1 MKALEA
7 ENAAL
12 KQAIEQLHRI
22 ANLLRDSMDVEAAC
36 DAVLT
41 AVTAG
46 VGLGFNRAM
55 LFLTAPDGHDV
66 LRGRMAL
73 GPADEVEAD
82 RVWRAIEAGAA
93 DLATLY
99 QHGREARREPGPL
112 DTLVRSLSVR
122 VDSDTP
128 IALALREGQS
138 VRGQGSD
145 DLGGLLH
152 LPTAVAA
159 PLRGP
164 HGAVGVLY
172 ADNRFNGKRC
182 DAVIEHVFA
191 LVADH
196 AGRAV
201 DNARHF
207 ERASKAARTDAMTGL
222 GHHGAFM
229 AAVEAELAN
238 GVAHGRPLSLV
249 MIDLDNFKAVN
260 DTWGHLAGDALLV
273 AVAER
278 LTRELRGAQGAFRY
292 GGEEFAVV
300 LPGAD
305 VEAARAVAE
314 RLRAAVASHP
324 FQITDAQALSVTC
337 SLGVAGWQPGQPLA
351 AFVDAA
357 DQALLGAKRTG
368 KNRVTTAAPAGADPH
383 VDGAEAGAPRGHS
396 A

>member
-1 MKALEA
+1 MAKRTTRERELEA

-12 KQAIEQLHRI
+12 KRAIEQLHRI

-55 LFLTAPDGHDV
+55 LFLTTPDAHDV

-99 QHGREARREPGPL
+99 QDGREARREPGPL
-112 DTLVRSLSVR
+112 DTLVKSLSVR
-122 VDSDTP
+122 IDSDSP
-128 IALALREGQS
+128 IALALREGTA
-138 VRGQGSD
+138 VRGRGTD

-159 PLRGP
+159 PMRGP

-172 ADNRFNGKRC
+172 ADNRFNGRPC
-182 DAVIEHVFA
+182 DDVIEHVFA

-229 AAVEAELAN
+229 AALERALASAK
-238 GVAHGRPLSLV
+238 GAPVSLV
-249 MIDLDNFKAVN
+249 MLDLDGFKRVN

-273 AVAER
+273 GLAER
-278 LTRELRGAQGAFRY
+278 MLRELRGGQGAFRY

-300 LPGAD
+300 LPGVD
-305 VEAARAVAE
+305 AAGAEVVAE
-314 RLRAAVASHP
+314 RLRATIASHP
-324 FQITDAQALSVTC
+324 FQVTDAQALSVTC
-337 SLGVAGWQPGQPLA
+337 SLGVATWAPGQGLA
-351 AFVDAA
+351 ALVDAA
-357 DQALLGAKRTG
+357 DQALLAAKRGG
-368 KNRVTTAAPAGADPH
+368 KNRVTLAAPPSS
-383 VDGAEAGAPRGHS
+383 APPPAVR
-396 A
+396 AR

>member
-1 MKALEA
+1 VVSRTPTRSELEA

-12 KQAIEQLHRI
+12 KHAIEQLHRI
-22 ANLLRDSMDVEAAC
+22 ANLLRESMDVEAAC

-55 LFLTAPDGHDV
+55 LFLTAPDAHDV

-73 GPADEVEAD
+73 GPADDEEAD
-82 RVWRAIEAGAA
+82 RVWRAIEAGQA

-99 QHGREARREPGPL
+99 QHGRAARREAGPL
-112 DTLVRSLSVR
+112 DTLVRSLTVKA
-122 VDSDTP
+122 DSETP
-128 IALALREGQS
+128 IGLALREGAS
-138 VRGQGSD
+138 VRGRGSD
-145 DLGGLLH
+145 DLDGLLH

-159 PLRGP
+159 PMRGP

-172 ADNRFNGKRC
+172 ADNRFNGRPC

-229 AAVEAELAN
+229 AALESELART
-238 GVAHGRPLSLV
+238 GGRPLSLV
-249 MIDLDNFKAVN
+249 MLDLDGFKRVN

-273 AVAER
+273 GLAQR
-278 LTRELRGAQGAFRY
+278 LTRELRGGQGAFRY

-300 LPGAD
+300 LPGVDEDGAM
-305 VEAARAVAE
+305 AVAE
-314 RLRAAVASHP
+314 RLRAAIAAHP
-324 FQITDAQALSVTC
+324 FQVTDAQALPVTC
-337 SLGVAGWQPGQPLA
+337 SAGVATWAPGQSLA
-351 AFVDAA
+351 EFVDAA
-357 DQALLGAKRTG
+357 DQALLVSKQTG
-368 KNRVTTAAPAGADPH
+368 KNRVTSAPHGAGDVAAR
-383 VDGAEAGAPRGHS
+383 RGHS

>member
-1 MKALEA
+1 MARRTTRERELEA

-12 KQAIEQLHRI
+12 KRAIEQLHRI

-55 LFLTAPDGHDV
+55 LFLTTPDVHDV

-73 GPADEVEAD
+73 GPADEMEAD

-99 QHGREARREPGPL
+99 QDGREARREPGPL
-112 DTLVRSLSVR
+112 DTLVKSLSVR
-122 VDSDTP
+122 IESDSP
-128 IALALREGQS
+128 IALALREGTS
-138 VRGQGSD
+138 VRGRGTD

-172 ADNRFNGKRC
+172 ADNRFNGRPC

-229 AAVEAELAN
+229 AALERAIATAKGAPV
-238 GVAHGRPLSLV
+238 SLV
-249 MIDLDNFKAVN
+249 MLDLDGFKRVN
-260 DTWGHLAGDALLV
+260 DTWGHLAGDALL
-273 AVAER
+273 AGLAER
-278 LTRELRGAQGAFRY
+278 LLRELRGGQGAFRY

-300 LPGAD
+300 LPGVD
-305 VEAARAVAE
+305 AAGAEVVAE
-314 RLRAAVASHP
+314 RLRVAIASHP
-324 FQITDAQALSVTC
+324 FQVTDAQALSVTC
-337 SLGVAGWQPGQPLA
+337 SLGVASWAPGQGLA
-351 AFVDAA
+351 ALVDAA
-357 DQALLGAKRTG
+357 DQVLLAAKRGG
-368 KNRVTTAAPAGADPH
+368 KNRVTLAAPVA
-383 VDGAEAGAPRGHS
+383 VAPPPS
-396 A
+396 ARAR

>member
-1 MKALEA
+1 MPRPTTRERELEA

-12 KQAIEQLHRI
+12 KRAIEQLHRI
-22 ANLLRDSMDVEAAC
+22 ANLLRESMDVEAAC

-55 LFLTAPDGHDV
+55 LFLTAPDAHDV
-66 LRGRMAL
+66 LRGHMAL

-82 RVWRAIEAGAA
+82 RIWRAIEAGAA

-99 QHGREARREPGPL
+99 QDGREARREPGPL
-112 DTLVRSLSVR
+112 DTLVKGLSVR
-122 VDSDTP
+122 IESDSP
-128 IALALREGQS
+128 VALALRDGVS
-138 VRGQGSD
+138 VRARGTD

-159 PLRGP
+159 PMRGP

-172 ADNRFNGKRC
+172 ADNRFNGRPC

-229 AAVEAELAN
+229 AALDLALTKAN
-238 GVAHGRPLSLV
+238 GAGVSLV
-249 MIDLDNFKAVN
+249 MLDLDGFKRVN

-273 AVAER
+273 GLAER
-278 LTRELRGAQGAFRY
+278 MSRELRGGQGAYRY

-300 LPGAD
+300 LPGVDGVGA
-305 VEAARAVAE
+305 ETIAE
-314 RLRAAVASHP
+314 RLRAAIASHP

-337 SLGVAGWQPGQPLA
+337 SLGVATSTPGQSLA
-351 AFVDAA
+351 ALVDAA
-357 DQALLGAKRTG
+357 DQALLVSKRAG
-368 KNRVTTAAPAGADPH
+368 KNRVTRAASG
-383 VDGAEAGAPRGHS
+383 
-396 A
+396 

>member
-1 MKALEA
+1 MVARTSRLAQLEA

-12 KQAIEQLHRI
+12 KRAIEQLHRI
-22 ANLLRDSMDVEAAC
+22 ANLLRESLDVEAAC

-55 LFLTAPDGHDV
+55 LFLTSADARDE
-66 LRGRMAL
+66 LRGHMAL

-82 RVWRAIEAGAA
+82 RVWRAIEAGQA
-93 DLATLY
+93 DLETLY
-99 QHGREARREPGPL
+99 QHGREARRLRGPL
-112 DTLVRSLSVR
+112 DERVRALR
-122 VDSDTP
+122 VPVASDSP
-128 IALALREGQS
+128 IALALREGVS
-138 VRGQGSD
+138 VRARGTD
-145 DLGGLLH
+145 DLDGLLH

-172 ADNRFNGKRC
+172 ADNRFNGQPC
-182 DAVIEHVFA
+182 DDVIEHVFV

-229 AAVEAELAN
+229 AALERALAAA
-238 GVAHGRPLSLV
+238 GDEPLSLL
-249 MIDLDNFKAVN
+249 MLDLDAFKRVN

-273 AVAER
+273 GLAER
-278 LTRELRGAQGAFRY
+278 LTRELRAGQGAYRY
-292 GGEEFAVV
+292 GGEEFAVL
-300 LPGAD
+300 LPGLD
-305 VEAARAVAE
+305 ERAAAAVAE
-314 RLRAAVASHP
+314 RLRSAVAAHP
-324 FQITDAQALSVTC
+324 FPVADGQALSVTC
-337 SLGVAGWQPGQPLA
+337 SVGLATWAKGQSGA
-351 AFVDAA
+351 ALVDAA
-357 DQALLGAKRTG
+357 DQALLTSKRTG
-368 KNRVTTAAPAGADPH
+368 KNRVTTARQGD
-383 VDGAEAGAPRGHS
+383 DGSRRGHS

>member
-1 MKALEA
+1 VVARTSRLAQLEA

-12 KQAIEQLHRI
+12 KRAIEQLHRI
-22 ANLLRDSMDVEAAC
+22 ANLLRESLDVEAAC

-55 LFLTAPDGHDV
+55 LFLTSADARDE
-66 LRGRMAL
+66 LRGHMAL

-82 RVWRAIEAGAA
+82 RVWRAIEAGQA
-93 DLATLY
+93 DLETLY
-99 QHGREARREPGPL
+99 QHGREARRLRGPL
-112 DTLVRSLSVR
+112 DERVRALR
-122 VDSDTP
+122 VPVASDSP
-128 IALALREGQS
+128 IALALREGVS
-138 VRGQGSD
+138 VRARGTD
-145 DLGGLLH
+145 DLDGLLH

-172 ADNRFNGKRC
+172 ADNRFNGQPC
-182 DAVIEHVFA
+182 DDVIEHVFV

-229 AAVEAELAN
+229 AALERALAAA
-238 GVAHGRPLSLV
+238 GDEPLSLL
-249 MIDLDNFKAVN
+249 MLDLDAFKRVN

-273 AVAER
+273 GLAER
-278 LTRELRGAQGAFRY
+278 LTRELRAGQGAYRY
-292 GGEEFAVV
+292 GGEEFAVL
-300 LPGAD
+300 LPGLD
-305 VEAARAVAE
+305 ERAAAAVAE
-314 RLRAAVASHP
+314 RLRSAIAAHP
-324 FQITDAQALSVTC
+324 FPVADGQALSVTC
-337 SLGVAGWQPGQPLA
+337 SVGLATWAKGQSGA
-351 AFVDAA
+351 ALVDAA
-357 DQALLGAKRTG
+357 DQALLTSKRTG
-368 KNRVTTAAPAGADPH
+368 KNRVTTARQGD
-383 VDGAEAGAPRGHS
+383 DGSRRGHS